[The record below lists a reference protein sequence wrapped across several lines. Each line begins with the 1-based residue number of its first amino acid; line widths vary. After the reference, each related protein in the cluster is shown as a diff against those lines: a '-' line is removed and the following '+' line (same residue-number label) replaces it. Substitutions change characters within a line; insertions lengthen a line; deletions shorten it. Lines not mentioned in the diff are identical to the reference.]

1 MHGTVFAADVKAA
14 CAAAATACPPR
25 HTHAPTHITH
35 NNVPAACW
43 SLMILSN
50 WQAVRMETLHC
61 VSLRHVCI
69 MTCTCTVPC
78 GTAPNSELC
87 DAGSEHCVPL
97 SVPLCVNLMGRACS
111 ALSLAGLL
119 LLKWN
124 EIFCD
129 LIWFKY
135 IFCLCHFVNHAS
147 LHCGFC
153 SWCSVWPMAIDQLF
167 IKTHKQLVFRW
178 KSIIRYKY
186 CRLCNYC
193 SFTSDIF
200 EEIRR
205 NLAIKR
211 TSYRSAR
218 ANHFFSCQ
226 PLLNGVA
233 VPGTESFPSRELLLQ
248 F

>member
-1 MHGTVFAADVKAA
+1 MHVY
-14 CAAAATACPPR
+14 
-25 HTHAPTHITH
+25 
-35 NNVPAACW
+35 
-43 SLMILSN
+43 S
-50 WQAVRMETLHC
+50 AVR
-61 VSLRHVCI
+61 
-69 MTCTCTVPC
+69 
-78 GTAPNSELC
+78 TAPNSELC

-111 ALSLAGLL
+111 AFSPAGLL

-135 IFCLCHFVNHAS
+135 IFCLGHFVNYAS

-153 SWCSVWPMAIDQLF
+153 SWCSVWTMAIDQLF

-186 CRLCNYC
+186 CSLCNYG

-211 TSYRSAR
+211 TS
-218 ANHFFSCQ
+218 
-226 PLLNGVA
+226 
-233 VPGTESFPSRELLLQ
+233 ESLLQ
-248 F
+248 LSAVTQWCCCAWNWVIPIEWGHCIVASQCFGFGVFPWFTFFF